1 MREAP
6 PSTPAPPRPPL
17 KPPARNRQQRA
28 PCHPCHCGTSAGE
41 SKASNDAQLP
51 NERRRPLR
59 LASPSQPAPISL
71 SVHTLVVAA
80 LAAAAGRPKPTA
92 EDEPACSRQRATICS
107 DQCPS
112 ARFAPT
118 LLPALLASVS
128 LRAPVAGVAVA
139 PGRPKPAP
147 QQTACHEKTQ
157 KKVGGIT
164 INNSLA
170 PVASPVTLRCNPSQ
184 RAAAARRSR
193 KRNECGWPVRCL
205 AGINRSLRQSRLA
218 RLRLD

>member
-28 PCHPCHCGTSAGE
+28 PCHPCHCSTSAGE
-41 SKASNDAQLP
+41 SKARNDAQLP

-80 LAAAAGRPKPTA
+80 LAAGGGRPKPIKPPPR
-92 EDEPACSRQRATICS
+92 DEPACSKQRTTICN

-112 ARFAPT
+112 AR
-118 LLPALLASVS
+118 
-128 LRAPVAGVAVA
+128 
-139 PGRPKPAP
+139 RPKPAP
-147 QQTACHEKTQ
+147 QQIACHEKTQ
-157 KKVGGIT
+157 KNVGNIT
-164 INNSLA
+164 INDSLA
-170 PVASPVTLRCNPSQ
+170 PPLPSCCGAPQ
-184 RAAAARRSR
+184 PTGCSR
-193 KRNECGWPVRCL
+193 EE
-205 AGINRSLRQSRLA
+205 IS
-218 RLRLD
+218 